1 MSILEQVKYISSGMM
16 VTFKLVP
23 CVIIATII
31 LGFIIAMVQFY
42 RVPVLSHIIDLYVL
56 TMRGIPPL
64 IVIMLLYYTI
74 NMSNGFEAAFVCLSV
89 YHAAYV
95 TEIVRGGFA
104 AIPKGQMQAGQS
116 LGLRYLPIMLRIY
129 IPQVA
134 LQITPALCGQFI
146 LVIKD
151 TTLISLVGL
160 DDIMWSARQ
169 IVTLTFNPLMAYLI
183 VFVMYYLICFAVEL
197 IANAVERKLSTG
209 LKAQRL
215 SESKTGGN

>member
-74 NMSNGFEAAFVCLSV
+74 NMSNGFEAAFVCLSI

-104 AIPKGQMQAGQS
+104 AIPKG
-116 LGLRYLPIMLRIY
+116 
-129 IPQVA
+129 
-134 LQITPALCGQFI
+134 QITPALCGQFI

-215 SESKTGGN
+215 SESRAGGN